1 MAMVEQNVKR
11 FSALDYMSK
20 RRKLQEQPEYDEQE
34 AGAEQFQK
42 LCFELRSFLA
52 TPRGYSEEER
62 RQYSEQLNRAVL
74 GYTDARTYILHLI
87 SDRLLQLHVQ
97 EIPNY
102 RHPYAS
108 LAEAI
113 FAEIV
118 GLHVL
123 EAIIA
128 ETDGLEEIQVVGTQ
142 IFTVVRGE
150 VSLSSYRFDHIK
162 DVERIQQNLV
172 LFNNDQINMKK
183 RWAEVMLRDGSRVT
197 ITGNG
202 YTSLPTLTIRFYT
215 LRNIP
220 LHQLAQPPF
229 RMMSPLMLQLLNA
242 ILTERY
248 NLVLIGQT
256 NTGKTNLLKALIAE
270 LPASERLVT
279 IEGRYEM
286 MISRDY
292 PDRNIIEYEINED
305 DYLHSSKQA
314 FKLALRQSPQRI
326 IHAEIRDDDAN
337 VYVRACTR
345 GHRGSMTTVHAN
357 ELEDVPEA
365 IVDMCMLDGRAMDPH
380 RLVKRV
386 AQYVTE
392 IGIQLKYMNGRR
404 VIARIAHISWKNEE
418 VTVKDW
424 VRYDEQLDDWIVN
437 WQELQLHF
445 PHLRE
450 AECNAH

>member
-1 MAMVEQNVKR
+1 MDEQNNVKR
-11 FSALDYMSK
+11 FSALDYMS
-20 RRKLQEQPEYDEQE
+20 RRGKQQELDQNEHEH

-42 LCFELRSFLA
+42 LCYELRGFLA
-52 TPRGYSEEER
+52 TPRGYSEEDR

-74 GYTDARTYILHLI
+74 GYPDARSYILHLI

-97 EIPNY
+97 DIPNY
-102 RHPYAS
+102 THPYAT

-118 GLHVL
+118 GMHVL

-128 ETDGLEEIQVVGTQ
+128 ETEGLEEIQVVGTQ
-142 IFTVVRGE
+142 IFTVIRGE
-150 VSLSSYRFDHIK
+150 ISLSSYRFEHVK
-162 DVERIQQNLV
+162 EVERIQQNLV

-220 LHQLAQPPF
+220 LQQLTHTPY
-229 RMMSPLMLQLLNA
+229 RMMSPLILTLLQA
-242 ILTERY
+242 ILTSRY

-270 LPASERLVT
+270 LPTSERLVT

-305 DYLHSSKQA
+305 DYLHSSRQA

-337 VYVRACTR
+337 IYVRACTR

-380 RLVKRV
+380 RLVKRI

-392 IGIQLKYMNGRR
+392 VGIQLKYLNGRR
-404 VIARIAHISWKNEE
+404 VIARIAHLSWNNEK

-424 VRYDEQLDDWIVN
+424 VRYDEQKDDWIMN
-437 WQELQLHF
+437 WSELVHHF
-445 PHLRE
+445 PQLQEGSHY
-450 AECNAH
+450 AN